1 MKPSSSHAFINQLLV
16 YTIMMICVTGSV
28 GLGTV
33 WLRHQISKTANATKL
48 MEREIAGIERQ
59 IAESTARLAAE
70 QSPEMLEF
78 KNEVMELGLVPPQDV
93 QIVRIDESPEER
105 LAAKRN
111 IEIFAEEATNGSV
124 AVRFSLNSPF

>member
-1 MKPSSSHAFINQLLV
+1 MKPSSTHAFINQLLV

-33 WLRHQISKTANATKL
+33 WLRHQISQTANETKL
-48 MEREIAGIERQ
+48 MEREIAGIERR

-78 KNEVMELGLVPPQDV
+78 KNEAMQLGLVPPQDV

-111 IEIFAEEATNGSV
+111 IEIFAEEATHGSV
-124 AVRFSLNSPF
+124 AVRFSLNSSR

>member
-1 MKPSSSHAFINQLLV
+1 MKPSSPHAFINQLLV

-33 WLRHQISKTANATKL
+33 WLRHQISEIANATKG
-48 MEREIAGIERQ
+48 MERDIAAIERQ

-70 QSPEMLEF
+70 ESPKMLEL
-78 KNEVMELGLVPPQDV
+78 KNEVMALGLVPPQDL

-111 IEIFAEEATNGSV
+111 IEIFAEEAVEGTA
-124 AVRFSLNSPF
+124 AVRFSLNSFR